1 MQSYKSYKA
10 IKKKQF
16 KDKDHMQR
24 LLKDKMPEEVFTQ
37 QQAGSLFSD
46 TSPYKVL
53 EVLDWYIY
61 DNYYVIVTKYDEEF
75 QDLHDC
81 TLKQENEQFCEKKC
95 RSIFKMFFDKQKWNI
110 SFRLE
115 SQQCT
120 LQHE

>member
-10 IKKKQF
+10 IKKEQF

-95 RSIFKMFFDKQKWNI
+95 RSIFKMFLDKQKWNI
-110 SFRLE
+110 SFRFKNR
-115 SQQCT
+115 QCT